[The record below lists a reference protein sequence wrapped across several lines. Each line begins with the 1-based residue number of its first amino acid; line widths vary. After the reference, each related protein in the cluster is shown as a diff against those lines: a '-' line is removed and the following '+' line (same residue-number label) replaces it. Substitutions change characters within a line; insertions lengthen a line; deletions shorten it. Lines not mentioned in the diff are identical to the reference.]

1 VSQTVAHASV
11 TPDGPLSVLSQV
23 EVNRLCTTRSGEM
36 HRLFR
41 RCALAVLS
49 SGNYVDD
56 EREILKRFADFEIHL
71 EQEDRGIRLHVHNA
85 PATAFVDGVMIRGIQ
100 QQLFAVLR
108 DIVFVHQA
116 RETQAFADENST
128 QGITDLVFHILR
140 NADLFRSGPQRGVT
154 VCWGGHAINRVE
166 YEYTKEVGYQL
177 GLRGLDVCTG
187 CGPGAMKG
195 PMKGATIGHA
205 KQRMAPGRYIGISEP
220 GIIAAESPNPIVNE
234 LVVTP
239 DMEKRLEAFVRLGH
253 GIVVFPGGVG
263 TAEEVL
269 YLLGVLSHPDN
280 HELPFPL
287 ILTGPADS
295 RAYWQLLHEFIEAA
309 LGPEFTTRYRIIIGD
324 APAVAAAMRQ
334 GIDAVLNFR
343 DLQDDA
349 PYFNWS
355 LRVDLPFQSRF
366 VATHAHMAE
375 LNLDP
380 GRPGHELACD
390 LRRAFSGIVSGNVK
404 EEGMRRVER
413 YGPFELSGDRAILSH
428 LDRLLTA
435 FVKENRMKLDG
446 RSYRPCYRLVA

>member
-1 VSQTVAHASV
+1 
-11 TPDGPLSVLSQV
+11 
-23 EVNRLCTTRSGEM
+23 M

-49 SGNYVDD
+49 SGNYLDD
-56 EREILKRFADFEIHL
+56 ERAVLKRFADFDISL

-85 PATAFVDGVMIRGIQ
+85 PAQAFVDGVMIRGIQ

-108 DIVFVHQA
+108 DIVFTHQV
-116 RETQAFADENST
+116 RERHDAGDEHSA

-140 NADLFRSGPQRGVT
+140 NAELFKAGPQRGVA
-154 VCWGGHAINRVE
+154 VCWGGHAINRDE
-166 YEYTKEVGYQL
+166 YEYTKDVGYQL

-195 PMKGATIGHA
+195 PMKGAAIGHA
-205 KQRMAPGRYIGISEP
+205 KQRMAPGRYIGVSEP

-234 LVVTP
+234 LVIMP

-269 YLLGVLSHPDN
+269 YLLGVLAHPDN

-287 ILTGPADS
+287 ILTGPAAS
-295 RAYWQLLHEFIEAA
+295 RGYWQLVHEFIEAA
-309 LGPEFTTRYRIIIGD
+309 LGPEFTTRYRVIVD
-324 APAVAAAMRQ
+324 DPPAVASAMRQ

-349 PYFNWS
+349 AYFNWS
-355 LRVDLPFQSRF
+355 LRVELPFQTRF
-366 VATHAHMAE
+366 AATHRNMAA
-375 LNLDP
+375 LKLDP

-390 LRRAFSGIVSGNVK
+390 LRRAFSGIVAGNVK
-404 EEGMRRVER
+404 EEGIRRVEEH
-413 YGPFELSGDRAILSH
+413 GPFELSGDPAILGH
-428 LDRLLTA
+428 LDRLLSA
-435 FVKENRMKLDG
+435 FVDQSRMKLDG